1 MAKAASKNTES
12 KAVIKPMTEQERE
25 TLLSHLQT
33 AIEIELSTIPI
44 YLYTYYSIIR
54 VPENLPGNDKRW
66 EDVATFANKAGA
78 LIMSVAVEEML
89 HMSLAC
95 NIMRALGGTPK
106 LYCMSPGKYP
116 TNLPHHKKGFAVGL
130 CPLSADQMTQFL
142 VIEKPEA
149 NDAPPQGDNWDTI
162 GQFYDYLKQFII
174 TKTTDADFRPTKK
187 DPDSVKSQLA
197 DGRGYYSANNVDTIY
212 PKDAFYLQQ
221 PINPYN
227 PVERGSVQA
236 QYPNNKDSGDLKT
249 VKDKASALAAI
260 EIITHQGEGYP
271 DTDHKEDDYQKDEET
286 HWYKYN
292 ELYKKLLVLT
302 PEEMSYI
309 VFKSPDN
316 PTRNSYP
323 SKFFPIVDLANAVY
337 SYLFLMTETSYM
349 LTDEAQASMFYIG
362 MHKGMIFILD
372 KIIGGMRYL
381 QIGNTAG
388 QALAPTFENYQ
399 FNSLATAKEELVAL
413 CVSVPASLNL
423 DPNILGRIQD
433 LPDVNVGPDK
443 FVHFN

>member
-1 MAKAASKNTES
+1 MAKTAANAPEMQV
-12 KAVIKPMTEQERE
+12 AIPPMTDAERAN
-25 TLLSHLQT
+25 LLGHLQT

-54 VPENLPGNDKRW
+54 VPENTDDLPNGD
-66 EDVATFANKAGA
+66 ELATFANKAGA

-106 LYCMSPGKYP
+106 IYCKSPGNYP
-116 TNLPHHKKGFAVGL
+116 TNLPHHKKGFSVGL
-130 CPLSADQMTQFL
+130 SPLSSDQMVLFL
-142 VIEKPEA
+142 EIEKPEA
-149 NDAPPQGDNWDTI
+149 NDAPPQENNWDTI
-162 GQFYDYLKQFII
+162 GQFYDYIKDFII
-174 TKTTDADFRPTKK
+174 RKTTDADFMPTKK
-187 DPDSVKSQLA
+187 DPDSEKSQLG

-212 PKDAFYLQQ
+212 PKNAYYIKQ
-221 PINPYN
+221 PLDPYD
-227 PVERGSVQA
+227 PVERGASQA
-236 QYPNNKDSGDLKT
+236 QYPNNKDSGSLKT
-249 VKDKASALAAI
+249 VKDKASALEAI
-260 EIITHQGEGYP
+260 NIIMHQGEGYP

-292 ELYKKLLVLT
+292 ELYKKLKGFT
-302 PEEMSYI
+302 AADMSI
-309 VFKSPDN
+309 MVFNFPDN

-323 SKFFPIVDLANAVY
+323 TKFHPIVDLANAVY
-337 SYLFLMTETSYM
+337 SYLFLMTEASYK

-381 QIGNTAG
+381 QTGNTAG

-399 FNSLATAKEELVAL
+399 FNSLATAKAELVQL

-423 DPNILGRIQD
+423 DSNILLRIQD
-433 LPDVNVGPDK
+433 LPDVNVGPDN